1 MMCVWGLPVPGRARG
16 SWYGW
21 HGIGGMVW
29 HGMGGM
35 VLARGSCAIHT
46 MPLPFIPAPC
56 PCSNIWSSLRIS
68 PYHDDA
74 GARECNSYL
83 TLAHS
88 RI

>member
-35 VLARGSCAIHT
+35 VLARGS
-46 MPLPFIPAPC
+46 
-56 PCSNIWSSLRIS
+56 
-68 PYHDDA
+68 
-74 GARECNSYL
+74 
-83 TLAHS
+83 
-88 RI
+88 